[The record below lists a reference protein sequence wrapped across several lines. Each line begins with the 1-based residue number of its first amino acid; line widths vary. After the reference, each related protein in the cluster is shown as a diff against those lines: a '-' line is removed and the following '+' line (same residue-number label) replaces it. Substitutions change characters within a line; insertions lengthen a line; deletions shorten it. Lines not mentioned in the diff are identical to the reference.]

1 MSDKYT
7 PTTTV
12 GGMYIDGIFRPTAVT
27 AILSFDPDKGRKFDS
42 GKPMMSL
49 LPPHAMLA
57 VGRVLTFGA
66 QKYSKDNW
74 KRVPS
79 AKQRYMDAMMRHA
92 FHFMSGE
99 ERDSETGENHLAHLI
114 CCASFILDAAESGN
128 DLPE

>member
-1 MSDKYT
+1 MFFDKLPKRAAYYSSNMSDAM
-7 PTTTV
+7 PDI
-12 GGMYIDGIFRPTAVT
+12 M
-27 AILSFDPDKGRKFDS
+27 LDKGRKHDT

-99 ERDSETGENHLAHLI
+99 QRDSETGENHLAHLI

>member
-1 MSDKYT
+1 MSDKHT
-7 PTTTV
+7 PTMGGTYV
-12 GGMYIDGIFRPTAVT
+12 GGIFRPGPVNATLT
-27 AILSFDPDKGRKFDS
+27 TLDKGSKFDS

-74 KRVPS
+74 KLVPS
-79 AKQRYMDAMMRHA
+79 AKQRYKDAMMRHA

-99 ERDSETGENHLAHLI
+99 ERDPETGENHLAHLI